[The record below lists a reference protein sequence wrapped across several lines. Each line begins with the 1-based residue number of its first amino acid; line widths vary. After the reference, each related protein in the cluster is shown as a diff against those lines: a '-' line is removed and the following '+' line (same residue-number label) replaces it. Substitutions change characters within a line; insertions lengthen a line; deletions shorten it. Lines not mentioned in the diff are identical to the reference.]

1 MSYRPDLKAEWRFK
15 IPDDSELPFR
25 IAIYS
30 VVEGQEHGAAMCYA
44 TKQDMIDDLQYIV
57 DMYKNTTNPHY
68 WLKDKVEP

>member
-30 VVEGQEHGAAMCYA
+30 VVEGQEHGAAMCY
-44 TKQDMIDDLQYIV
+44 V
-57 DMYKNTTNPHY
+57 R
-68 WLKDKVEP
+68 